1 QKVLRFPLFLLSMK
15 FFLNSIPL
23 RNRRQNPNP
32 IPPSP
37 AMLSDL
43 ASDSGDG
50 RQEEAASSSSSAVMN
65 SDDEEEDMGYESPEN
80 EVSTTS
86 FSGTEIEDEQ
96 EGNREPTAEDE
107 DRRELDGA
115 SSKSLVV
122 VEAENAFLRTEK
134 PPTDDC
140 CPICFGNFVVPCQGP
155 CGHWY
160 CGGCILQYWNYGAAL
175 QPCNCPMCSRK
186 LTDLT
191 PEASLY
197 SQQDAEVIEVLK
209 KVRKYNR
216 LFIGGTYG
224 LMLKVLGLPFYMK
237 RVFNEM
243 MNPDRPGAHLNK
255 LRIFAAVKM
264 SLMCLII
271 LPLHYPQCY
280 IWLGCIFDEG
290 VSTMLGKWLRL
301 ILLVI
306 DSCRLVKQIFV
317 VNSLWSLKILDL

>member
-1 QKVLRFPLFLLSMK
+1 MK

-50 RQEEAASSSSSAVMN
+50 RQEEAASSSSAAVMN
-65 SDDEEEDMGYESPEN
+65 SDDEEEDMAYESPEN

-140 CPICFGNFVVPCQGP
+140 CPICFGNFVVPCRGP

-255 LRIFAAVKM
+255 LRIFAM
-264 SLMCLII
+264 F
-271 LPLHYPQCY
+271 
-280 IWLGCIFDEG
+280 LGLLYTFSPFDF
-290 VSTMLGKWLRL
+290 LR
-301 ILLVI
+301 IGRQNVI
-306 DSCRLVKQIFV
+306 DVFDYSAIALSSVLYLVGLYLRRRRFRHV
-317 VNSLWSLKILDL
+317 REMAEADFAAH

>member
-1 QKVLRFPLFLLSMK
+1 MK
-15 FFLNSIPL
+15 FFLHSIPL

-50 RQEEAASSSSSAVMN
+50 RQEETASSSSAAVMN
-65 SDDEEEDMGYESPEN
+65 SDEEEEEEDMGYKSPDD
-80 EVSTTS
+80 EVSTTL
-86 FSGTEIEDEQ
+86 FSGTEIEDEL

-107 DRRELDGA
+107 DLRELDGA

-122 VEAENAFLRTEK
+122 VETENAFLRTEK

-140 CPICFGNFVVPCQGP
+140 CPICFGNFVVPCRGP

-224 LMLKVLGLPFYMK
+224 LMLKVLGLPFYIK

-255 LRIFAAVKM
+255 LRIFAM
-264 SLMCLII
+264 F
-271 LPLHYPQCY
+271 
-280 IWLGCIFDEG
+280 LGLLYTFSPFDF
-290 VSTMLGKWLRL
+290 LR
-301 ILLVI
+301 IGRQNVI
-306 DSCRLVKQIFV
+306 DVFDYSAIALSSVLYLVGLYLRRRRFRHV
-317 VNSLWSLKILDL
+317 REMAEADFAAH

>member
-1 QKVLRFPLFLLSMK
+1 MK
-15 FFLNSIPL
+15 FFLN
-23 RNRRQNPNP
+23 RQNPNP
-32 IPPSP
+32 MPNLTPSP
-37 AMLSDL
+37 AMLSD
-43 ASDSGDG
+43 SGDR
-50 RQEEAASSSSSAVMN
+50 RQEETETETASSSAEMN
-65 SDDEEEDMGYESPEN
+65 SDEEMGYESPEN
-80 EVSTTS
+80 EDEVDMTS

-96 EGNREPTAEDE
+96 DGNREPTAEDE

-122 VEAENAFLRTEK
+122 VDTENNAFLRTEK
-134 PPTDDC
+134 PPADDC
-140 CPICFGNFVVPCQGP
+140 CPICFGNFVVPCRGP

-209 KVRKYNR
+209 KVRKYNC
-216 LFIGGTYG
+216 LFVGGTYG

-255 LRIFAAVKM
+255 LRIFAM
-264 SLMCLII
+264 F
-271 LPLHYPQCY
+271 
-280 IWLGCIFDEG
+280 LGLLYTLSPFDF
-290 VSTMLGKWLRL
+290 LR
-301 ILLVI
+301 IGRQNVI
-306 DSCRLVKQIFV
+306 DVFDYSAIALSSVLYLVGLYLRRRRFRHV
-317 VNSLWSLKILDL
+317 REMAVADFAAH